1 MPGNRPRTLLSAIL
15 LAAASPAFAGGTPI
29 PIVNPSFELP
39 ALPLCSFGAA
49 ATGWQGA
56 AVWHCGIVNQCS
68 FDAFPTG
75 PSDGNQVAFTNSP
88 FIPVAQTLSET
99 LVAGETYVLR
109 VDLGK
114 RDDAFP
120 MQDYRVRLL
129 AGSTILVEDPGSLD
143 PAPGTWETTTLVYTT
158 PAKHPAIGQALKIEL
173 VFVAGGQGN
182 FDNVRLTKGELPGL
196 LGDLN
201 GDGAVNAADL
211 ALLLGAWGS
220 AGGAADLD
228 GDGSVGAGDLAI
240 LLGAWTG

>member
-1 MPGNRPRTLLSAIL
+1 MSPHRSRSLLSAIL
-15 LAAASPAFAGGTPI
+15 LSTATPALAGGTPI
-29 PIVNPSFELP
+29 SVVNPSFELP

-49 ATGWQGA
+49 ATGWQNA
-56 AVWHCGIVNQCS
+56 QVWHCGIVNQCA

-75 PSDGNQVAFTNSP
+75 PSDGNQVAFTNSQFVP
-88 FIPVAQTLSET
+88 LAQTLAET

-109 VDLGK
+109 VDVGK
-114 RDDAFP
+114 RNDAFP

-129 AGSTILVEDPGSLD
+129 AGSTILVEDLGTLD

-173 VFVAGGQGN
+173 ELVGPAQGN
-182 FDNVRLTKGELPGL
+182 FDNVRLTKGEFAGL